1 MQRKKLNESEIMDE
15 IKRRIHE
22 RTGEQGG
29 CSIPLN
35 PSTTFHLATIMNI
48 FHYNEVEKLY

>member
-1 MQRKKLNESEIMDE
+1 MDE

-48 FHYNEVEKLY
+48 FHDNEVEKLY